1 MSELNYKLD
10 YKLLAALAAI
20 IETQSFELAANKLFI
35 SQSAISQRIKLL
47 EENIGHPMLIRS
59 QPIELTIVGEQL
71 LSHFKKVQQLENELL
86 PELLPDKPTKPMKIS
101 LAVNADSIATWF
113 IKAVTPVLKEHLVEL
128 NLLIE
133 HEERTLDK
141 LRSGEAIGAV
151 SVIEKPLKGY
161 RSFEL
166 GKMNYCLVSS
176 KSFQQ
181 KYFKKGVTKASLKMA
196 PAISYDHKDDM
207 HVRFIAKHFDLAASE
222 YYCHSVR
229 SSEAFV
235 ELAKQGVAYCL
246 LPELQIKNEL
256 ASGELVM
263 LCEDKQLIETLY
275 WHSWVLV
282 KGINKKISQ
291 EIIRVG
297 QTLLN

>member
-1 MSELNYKLD
+1 MSGFD
-10 YKLLAALAAI
+10 YKLLTALAAI
-20 IETQSFELAANKLFI
+20 IETQNFELAANKLCI

-47 EENIGHPMLIRS
+47 EENIGQPILIRT
-59 QPIELTIVGEQL
+59 QPITLTTIGEQL
-71 LSHFKKVQQLENELL
+71 LSHYKKVQQLENELL
-86 PELLPDKPTKPMKIS
+86 PELLPNKPKKPMKIS
-101 LAVNADSIATWF
+101 LAVNADCLATWF
-113 IKAVTPVLKEHLVEL
+113 IKALTPVLQEYLVEL
-128 NLLIE
+128 DLIIE

-161 RSFEL
+161 RSFKI
-166 GKMNYCLVSS
+166 GTMNYCLVSS

-181 KYFKKGVTKASLKMA
+181 RYFKSGVTKSSLQMA

-207 HVRFIAKHFDLAASE
+207 HVRFIAKHFGLDASE

-256 ASGELVM
+256 LSGELIK
-263 LCEDKQLIETLY
+263 LCPENQLIETLY

-297 QTLLN
+297 QSLLG

>member
-1 MSELNYKLD
+1 MSGFD
-10 YKLLAALAAI
+10 YKLLTALAAI
-20 IETQSFELAANKLFI
+20 METQSFEFAAQKLFI
-35 SQSAISQRIKLL
+35 SQSAVSQRIKLL
-47 EENIGHPMLIRS
+47 EENIGQPILIRS
-59 QPIELTIVGEQL
+59 QPIELTAIGEQL
-71 LSHFKKVQQLENELL
+71 LSHYKKVCQLENELL
-86 PELLPDKPTKPMKIS
+86 PDLLPDKPIQPMKIS

-113 IKAVTPVLKEHLVEL
+113 VKAVTPVLEEHLVEL
-128 NLLIE
+128 NLLIVPE
-133 HEERTLDK
+133 DRTLDK

-166 GKMNYCLVSS
+166 GKMRYCLVSS
-176 KSFQQ
+176 KSFQK
-181 KYFKKGVTKASLKMA
+181 KYFAKGVTKASLKMA
-196 PAISYDHKDDM
+196 PGISYDHKDDM

-235 ELAKQGVAYCL
+235 ELAKQGVAYSL
-246 LPELQIKNEL
+246 VPELQIINEL
-256 ASGELVM
+256 ASGELVK
-263 LCEDKQLIETLY
+263 LCPEKQLVETLY

-291 EIIRVG
+291 EITRVG
-297 QTLLN
+297 QLLLN